1 MDTQEKTA
9 EWMTMDEITP
19 IVLPIRKI
27 LLATDGSAS
36 SVRATKL
43 GIGLAQKL
51 NAEVLAVY
59 VAGHEESWELPKEQ
73 KGKSYFCGVHPCEA
87 GLAVAK
93 AFGEKNGVKV
103 TTTILRGSISRN
115 IVKAAV
121 ADEVDLIVMGE
132 SGRSAMPKIALGTVA
147 ESVMKL
153 SPCPVLIARNENRH
167 NQAVLGAG

>member
-1 MDTQEKTA
+1 MEVQEKTA

-19 IVLPIRKI
+19 IILPIRKI
-27 LLATDGSAS
+27 LLATDGSVS

-43 GIGLAQKL
+43 AIGLAQKF

-59 VAGHEESWELPKEQ
+59 VTGHEENWELPAEQ
-73 KGKSYFCGVHPCEA
+73 KGRSYFCGVHPSEA

-93 AFGEKNGVKV
+93 AFGEKNGVTV
-103 TTTILRGSISRN
+103 ITTILRGSISRN

-121 ADEVDLIVMGE
+121 ADEVDLIVLGE
-132 SGRSAMPKIALGTVA
+132 SGRSMPKIALGTVA

-153 SPCPVLIARNENRH
+153 SPCPVLIARNENGQ
-167 NQAVLGAG
+167 NQEVLGAG